1 MDFLLLII
9 PQGWGVIGKGPWRG
23 ILPPTVPPWGSRRP
37 AAPAN
42 PPTFPPTT
50 GEEQMTATSIINNAV
65 WITAADLRRRP
76 VCRTHG
82 HRATTPPPPPPAT
95 TTTPSPRSS
104 TCGKSGRA
112 PRGRERA
119 PDERGWR
126 DQRVRVSTS
135 ICPLLPQ
142 LDQRANC
149 PLIDGDSFAINLPS
163 KTPSPPP
170 PPPHPT
176 PGRRPRTGSN

>member
-1 MDFLLLII
+1 MDHCCRPEEEASLLHARA
-9 PQGWGVIGKGPWRG
+9 PRDYPSTPA
-23 ILPPTVPPWGSRRP
+23 PP
-37 AAPAN
+37 
-42 PPTFPPTT
+42 
-50 GEEQMTATSIINNAV
+50 
-65 WITAADLRRRP
+65 
-76 VCRTHG
+76 
-82 HRATTPPPPPPAT
+82 ATTT

-104 TCGKSGRA
+104 TCGKSLRA

-163 KTPSPPP
+163 KTPTT
-170 PPPHPT
+170 PT
-176 PGRRPRTGSN
+176 PRPAGAHGQVPISCTAQGDFFINVIENIRARSTKRLAGFCARKSV